1 MTDENNNQQNKK
13 SEKIMK
19 PEKIVSAIETTIVR
33 VTSDI
38 KKKQGNVGSDKL
50 NSLSKLVNSY
60 NRLLERTKDGSQ
72 DEKSYYYDDLEKEC
86 LK

>member
-1 MTDENNNQQNKK
+1 
-13 SEKIMK
+13 MK
-19 PEKIVSAIETTIVR
+19 PEKVITVVETIIAR
-33 VTSDI
+33 VTRDI
-38 KKKQGNVGSDKL
+38 KKKQGNIGSDKL
-50 NSLSKLVNSY
+50 NSLSKLLNAY